1 MRIDDNQ
8 RLGPRRMPGFKT
20 QPVFGPATFF
30 SAVAINRH
38 PAADRIQQ

>member
-1 MRIDDNQ
+1 MRVDDNQ
-8 RLGPRRMPGFKT
+8 RFGPRRMAGSKT
-20 QPVFGPATFF
+20 QPVFGPAAFS